1 MISEKD
7 LEEVIELL
15 EEHDIL
21 DYEIIYYWEE
31 AGKMLIFIL
40 TVISTILVE
49 ALAYTL
55 YCVITKHQEKKIREN
70 LPSYMRYYR

>member
-1 MISEKD
+1 
-7 LEEVIELL
+7 
-15 EEHDIL
+15 
-21 DYEIIYYWEE
+21 
-31 AGKMLIFIL
+31 MLIFIL

-55 YCVITKHQEKKIREN
+55 YCIITKHQEKKEREN